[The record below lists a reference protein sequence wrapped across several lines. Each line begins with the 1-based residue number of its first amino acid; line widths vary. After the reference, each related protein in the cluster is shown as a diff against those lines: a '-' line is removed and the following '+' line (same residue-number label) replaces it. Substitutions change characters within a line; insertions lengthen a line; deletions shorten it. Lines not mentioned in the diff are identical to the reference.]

1 MKRAN
6 LKLRVLALLGALAIG
21 LCACGSSK
29 SDSANYATNELQS
42 AGAVFDSGIYVESES
57 MEMKESMAENG
68 TGGTTADGATDGTM
82 AGTTEKTDYDPRADR
97 KLIRTV
103 NMDVETLEFDNLLA
117 YVEKDTRQAGGY
129 IEEMNVYN
137 GSRYSYSYRQNGYYN
152 DRTAS
157 LTLRIP
163 KDKMDDF
170 LTDVAE
176 NSNILRRSEKEVDV
190 TLAYVDLESHKEV
203 LLAEQERLIALM
215 EQAESIEDMIT
226 LESRL
231 SDIRYQIE
239 SMESKLRTY
248 DNQVEYS
255 TLYLSITEVVEFTEV
270 KQEEKN
276 IWQRIGEG
284 FVESMKDIG
293 EGITDGFVAF
303 VVGLPYLVVIS
314 AIGFAMFF
322 VARFF
327 VRRIKK
333 RKSIKNEEK

>member
-6 LKLRVLALLGALAIG
+6 LKIRVLAVAGVLSIG
-21 LCACGSSK
+21 LCSCGSSK
-29 SDSANYATNELQS
+29 NASADYAVSVPMNS
-42 AGAVFDSGIYVESES
+42 ASGYDGGIYDTSAESVEMYDTVEES
-57 MEMKESMAENG
+57 GSTATDTG
-68 TGGTTADGATDGTM
+68 TG
-82 AGTTEKTDYDPRADR
+82 ESTDYGSRADR

-117 YVEKDTRQAGGY
+117 YVENETKQAGGY

-163 KDKMDDF
+163 KDKMDGF
-170 LTDVAE
+170 LTEVAE

-215 EQAESIEDMIT
+215 AQAENIEDMIT

-231 SDIRYQIE
+231 SEIRYQIE

-270 KQEEKN
+270 KPAEKS
-276 IWQRIGEG
+276 IWQRMGDGFVESIKDIGEG
-284 FVESMKDIG
+284 FVEFFV
-293 EGITDGFVAF
+293 GFVI
-303 VVGLPYLVVIS
+303 VLPYLLLLGAVVVLIVGIVLFTINRS
-314 AIGFAMFF
+314 
-322 VARFF
+322 
-327 VRRIKK
+327 KK
-333 RKSIKNEEK
+333 RKRNKNEEK

>member
-1 MKRAN
+1 MKRVN
-6 LKLRVLALLGALAIG
+6 LKIKVLAAIG
-21 LCACGSSK
+21 ILTLGIFGCGSSK
-29 SDSANYATNELQS
+29 DASVEQMTSSVMNSASGYDA
-42 AGAVFDSGIYVESES
+42 GIYVEES
-57 MEMKESMAENG
+57 YELKDYASGESASVES
-68 TGGTTADGATDGTM
+68 
-82 AGTTEKTDYDPRADR
+82 TTESGTNGEALDFRSGR

-117 YVEKDTRQAGGY
+117 YVESETKQAGGY

-170 LTDVAE
+170 LTEVAE

-215 EQAESIEDMIT
+215 AQAETIEDMIT

-231 SDIRYQIE
+231 SEIRYQIE
-239 SMESKLRTY
+239 SMESQLRTY

-270 KQEEKN
+270 KPEEKS
-276 IWQRIGEG
+276 IWQRMGDGFVDSIKDIGDGLTEG
-284 FVESMKDIG
+284 FV
-293 EGITDGFVAF
+293 GFVI
-303 VVGLPYLVVIS
+303 VLPYLVLIG
-314 AIGFAMFF
+314 AIGLASFF
-322 VARFF
+322 VVLLCIKRS
-327 VRRIKK
+327 KK
-333 RKSIKNEEK
+333 RKRNKNEEK

>member
-1 MKRAN
+1 MKRATVRV
-6 LKLRVLALLGALAIG
+6 RVLALLGVLSIG

-29 SDSANYATNELQS
+29 SDSAKYATSEFQS
-42 AGAVFDSGIYVESES
+42 AGTVFDSGMYAESES
-57 MEMKESMAENG
+57 MEMKDSVMENG
-68 TGGTTADGATDGTM
+68 SGSTTADG
-82 AGTTEKTDYDPRADR
+82 TTGSSVGNPDYDPRADR

-103 NMDVETLEFDNLLA
+103 NMDVETLEFDSLLA
-117 YVEKDTRQAGGY
+117 FVEDTTKQTGGY

-163 KDKMDDF
+163 KDKLDGF
-170 LTDVAE
+170 LTDVAG

-190 TLAYVDLESHKEV
+190 TLTYVDLESHKEV
-203 LLAEQERLIALM
+203 LLAEQERLVALM
-215 EQAESIEDMIT
+215 AQAENIEDMIT

-231 SDIRYQIE
+231 SEIRYQIE

-270 KQEEKN
+270 KPAEKS
-276 IWQRIGEG
+276 IWQRMGEG
-284 FVESMKDIG
+284 FVDSLKDIG
-293 EGITDGFVAF
+293 VGLTDGFVDF
-303 VVGLPYLVVIS
+303 VVALPYLVLLG
-314 AIGFAMFF
+314 AIGFVICF
-322 VARFF
+322 VVCLLIKRA
-327 VRRIKK
+327 KK
-333 RKSIKNEEK
+333 RNRKENEEK